1 MQETRGAARAGDKAG
16 EEEEEEAAGAA
27 GAGGLT
33 KSGSESDHEE
43 PAAGVTR
50 KTTADAFPL
59 PLALPLPFS
68 NAASSHTG
76 SQFFA
81 AASRATLPLTTV
93 RLRPPSPRT
102 ESPEQETEN
111 AESGV
116 PAASPG
122 ANQRAS
128 TEEFFS
134 FFVFRFFSCELPA
147 FLSSSHLSLSTFLYS
162 NTSFF
167 LPLSLEIAAAD
178 RGAAPGRGC
187 GNSAEEE
194 DEVTAATAAAAA
206 VVEEEASAARG
217 SFPPL
222 PAPLLLSLHASYD
235 GGSATPLMID
245 SETRR
250 RAAAGSAVWMRAWR
264 EKGGVFVLFFSQ
276 FFPSFRR
283 KKKSKAFA
291 FPRVSC
297 LPLSFP

>member
-16 EEEEEEAAGAA
+16 EEEEEAAGAA

-147 FLSSSHLSLSTFLYS
+147 FLSSSLPLISLSLPFFTLIPRSTYL
-162 NTSFF
+162 
-167 LPLSLEIAAAD
+167 
-178 RGAAPGRGC
+178 
-187 GNSAEEE
+187 
-194 DEVTAATAAAAA
+194 
-206 VVEEEASAARG
+206 
-217 SFPPL
+217 
-222 PAPLLLSLHASYD
+222 
-235 GGSATPLMID
+235 
-245 SETRR
+245 
-250 RAAAGSAVWMRAWR
+250 
-264 EKGGVFVLFFSQ
+264 
-276 FFPSFRR
+276 
-283 KKKSKAFA
+283 
-291 FPRVSC
+291 
-297 LPLSFP
+297 